1 MTLMDVAHDF
11 AVVSILLA
19 IGYFLRMKVK
29 LFQRLFLPASIIG
42 GLIGLIIGPQILGLY
57 SPVHVTYTASISYT
71 DFFGGNYNPINDRD
85 FLAVSFGV
93 NF

>member
-29 LFQRLFLPASIIG
+29 LFPPRIHYRGPDRPHNRASDSG
-42 GLIGLIIGPQILGLY
+42 AVLSCTCHLY
-57 SPVHVTYTASISYT
+57 RQHQ
-71 DFFGGNYNPINDRD
+71 
-85 FLAVSFGV
+85 
-93 NF
+93 

>member
-42 GLIGLIIGPQILGLY
+42 GLVGLIIGPQILGLY
-57 SPVHVTYTASISYT
+57 SPSVCDLYRQHQRVVRCTAGRYLCLLI
-71 DFFGGNYNPINDRD
+71 FGR
-85 FLAVSFGV
+85 V
-93 NF
+93 NGKNI

>member
-1 MTLMDVAHDF
+1 
-11 AVVSILLA
+11 
-19 IGYFLRMKVK
+19 
-29 LFQRLFLPASIIG
+29 
-42 GLIGLIIGPQILGLY
+42 
-57 SPVHVTYTASISYT
+57 SYT

>member
-42 GLIGLIIGPQILGLY
+42 GLIGLIIVPGIDGKIEVVAPLRPERTVEKIVARQLVGKGIQGPGADITL
-57 SPVHVTYTASISYT
+57 
-71 DFFGGNYNPINDRD
+71 
-85 FLAVSFGV
+85 
-93 NF
+93 

>member
-42 GLIGLIIGPQILGLY
+42 EMCIRDSILKR
-57 SPVHVTYTASISYT
+57 SESARRHPVLPA
-71 DFFGGNYNPINDRD
+71 RRQ
-85 FLAVSFGV
+85 
-93 NF
+93 

>member
-29 LFQRLFLPASIIG
+29 LFQRLS
-42 GLIGLIIGPQILGLY
+42 
-57 SPVHVTYTASISYT
+57 SPHPLSGA
-71 DFFGGNYNPINDRD
+71 
-85 FLAVSFGV
+85 
-93 NF
+93 

>member
-42 GLIGLIIGPQILGLY
+42 GLVGLIP
-57 SPVHVTYTASISYT
+57 TASTSGPVYCW
-71 DFFGGNYNPINDRD
+71 PLPL
-85 FLAVSFGV
+85 LAHFWASQWKKYL
-93 NF
+93 NKQSRRP

>member
-42 GLIGLIIGPQILGLY
+42 GLVGLIIGPQILGLY
-57 SPVHVTYTASISYT
+57 SPVYVTYTDSINEWSGCTAGRYLCLLI
-71 DFFGGNYNPINDRD
+71 FGR
-85 FLAVSFGV
+85 V
-93 NF
+93 NGKNI

>member
-29 LFQRLFLPASIIG
+29 LFQRLFTPTSIIG
-42 GLIGLIIGPQILGLY
+42 GLIGLIIGPPDSGAVLPCTCHLY
-57 SPVHVTYTASISYT
+57 RQHQ
-71 DFFGGNYNPINDRD
+71 
-85 FLAVSFGV
+85 
-93 NF
+93 

>member
-42 GLIGLIIGPQILGLY
+42 
-57 SPVHVTYTASISYT
+57 A
-71 DFFGGNYNPINDRD
+71 
-85 FLAVSFGV
+85 
-93 NF
+93 